1 MGALLRA
8 IVRRDLL
15 LAWRRRAD
23 VATVVLFF
31 LIVVSLFPFGVGP
44 EPNLLRTI
52 APGIIWVAALLAGML
67 SLQHMF
73 ASDHADGALDQMLLA
88 AAPLGLIVIMRAFAH
103 WLISGLPLVVLSP
116 ALALQFGLP
125 SELSPLLML
134 SLLLGTPILTL
145 IGAIGAALT
154 LGLRGGGML
163 RHKVLLREAKL
174 IPLREL
180 LAARQRLGL
189 SARLVELVEVDL
201 GPYRHRLLLG
211 GGQREGIEVDQAVI
225 DALGLVG
232 QISRSDID
240 RAEVILITDPGH
252 AIPVRVV
259 RNGLRAVAYGTGDLD
274 RLELPHIPFSAD
286 IVEGDVLVTS
296 GLGGHFPPGI
306 PVAVVTGVKG
316 DDSATFAI
324 AEARPAAGLTH
335 SNQVL
340 VLRPDPPST
349 DPPATDPA
357 APARVAS
364 PEGPA

>member
-1 MGALLRA
+1 MPAAPESAPLFSEQGAGATRLIGYLALAAVLMTSDYRSGSLQTLRHYAGTLATPIYALATAPIRLGRALRDASAERTALVAENARLRSQLLRA
-8 IVRRDLL
+8 Q
-15 LAWRRRAD
+15 A
-23 VATVVLFF
+23 
-31 LIVVSLFPFGVGP
+31 
-44 EPNLLRTI
+44 
-52 APGIIWVAALLAGML
+52 GISQI
-67 SLQHMF
+67 
-73 ASDHADGALDQMLLA
+73 DALDEEN
-88 AAPLGLIVIMRAFAH
+88 R
-103 WLISGLPLVVLSP
+103 
-116 ALALQFGLP
+116 
-125 SELSPLLML
+125 
-134 SLLLGTPILTL
+134 
-145 IGAIGAALT
+145 
-154 LGLRGGGML
+154 R
-163 RHKVLLREAKL
+163 
-174 IPLREL
+174 LREL